1 MLPAIIFQIAEEER
15 KATTTTSKAAER
27 KDNEEVSGELKLK
40 QQLETATS
48 GLIAKYEAQINEM
61 KNQHYQRVQERECL
75 LLVIGASCPCLINS
89 LSVLSVERNYRIS
102 MNNARNKS
110 ETEIKWKTN
119 QFERDLESAR
129 KAHQRELEESK
140 RKFDAVL
147 ATREKEH
154 KKVIL
159 DYEAKD
165 KAWQLEKQVR

>member
-1 MLPAIIFQIAEEER
+1 MSAIIFQIAEDEK
-15 KATTTTSKAAER
+15 KATTMSKAAER
-27 KDNEEVSGELKLK
+27 KDNEEVSVELKLK

-75 LLVIGASCPCLINS
+75 LLVPGGSYLINS